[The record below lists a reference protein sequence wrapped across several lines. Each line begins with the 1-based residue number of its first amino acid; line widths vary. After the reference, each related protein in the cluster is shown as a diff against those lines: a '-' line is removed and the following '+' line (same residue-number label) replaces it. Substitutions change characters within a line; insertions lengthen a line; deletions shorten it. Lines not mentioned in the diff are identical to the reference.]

1 MPFRKRAVAAGIS
14 LLVYAGIW
22 LMSSLPAGSLPSGI
36 PDWIPHGG
44 EYFLLAFFFIQAW
57 ARPGRITILA
67 AAFVALAALG
77 LLDEWHQHFV
87 PGRVC
92 SLLDWLY
99 DILGSAAGMAAFVF
113 ILKQKSETSD

>member
-1 MPFRKRAVAAGIS
+1 MLLRKRAVAAGIS
-14 LLVYAGIW
+14 LLVYADIW

-99 DILGSAAGMAAFVF
+99 DLIGVLAGLAVF
-113 ILKQKSETSD
+113 LVLFRRANK